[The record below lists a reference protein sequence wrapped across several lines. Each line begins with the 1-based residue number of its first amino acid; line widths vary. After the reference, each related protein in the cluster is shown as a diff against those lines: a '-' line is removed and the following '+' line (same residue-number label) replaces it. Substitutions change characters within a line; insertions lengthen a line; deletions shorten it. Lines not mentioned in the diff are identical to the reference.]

1 MKKQTKII
9 LIIVGVLA
17 MIVIAGA
24 FLFPEIGSQLTRGTV
39 NKAEKYHKPAMSERD
54 IQLRSEFVNDT
65 TQLRKLIRGL
75 ASFEQFNTKT
85 CRQIDSTLKDL
96 QYHPIMMDRAYN
108 EPLFALKDFTIFLSN
123 NNAGIDSTKKMLE
136 TFYYNTESADQ
147 SVDVEKNLRDFG
159 VFILEVVQ
167 RDSVFEVAA
176 MDIDKYIEKVKSRKK
191 SMEDTKSLQQFRNQ
205 LLVTNLMTAAMLG
218 ERTTLNRLTKYAKTV
233 NPDNQIVSVVNQ
245 LNAVNGVI
253 LLQGAEMQSMLKM
266 LESQSLYSNPLNP

>member
-1 MKKQTKII
+1 
-9 LIIVGVLA
+9 
-17 MIVIAGA
+17 
-24 FLFPEIGSQLTRGTV
+24 
-39 NKAEKYHKPAMSERD
+39 
-54 IQLRSEFVNDT
+54 
-65 TQLRKLIRGL
+65 
-75 ASFEQFNTKT
+75 
-85 CRQIDSTLKDL
+85 
-96 QYHPIMMDRAYN
+96 MDRAYN